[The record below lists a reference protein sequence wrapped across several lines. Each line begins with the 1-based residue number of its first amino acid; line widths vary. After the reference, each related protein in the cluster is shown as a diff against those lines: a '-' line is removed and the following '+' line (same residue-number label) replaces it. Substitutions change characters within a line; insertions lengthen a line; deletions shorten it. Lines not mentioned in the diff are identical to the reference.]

1 MSRIGRAICF
11 PFSPTLV
18 SPSSSSSSFTSHH
31 FLLSSFSSSHHS
43 LSSSFCPAAL
53 LKLYFREL
61 PDPVIPRESYD
72 TVISLSRTLFHH
84 RLEFEA
90 LKNTAEM
97 ADLVNII
104 TELPKYSYN
113 LLRFMCQFLNK
124 ATEYYAGKSLRAG
137 ESQGLDLVIH
147 LYD

>member
-1 MSRIGRAICF
+1 MRRIGCESTR
-11 PFSPTLV
+11 LNQ
-18 SPSSSSSSFTSHH
+18 
-31 FLLSSFSSSHHS
+31 
-43 LSSSFCPAAL
+43 
-53 LKLYFREL
+53 RRL

-97 ADLVNII
+97 ADLVTIV

-124 ATEYYAGKSLRAG
+124 VTEYSAGKPLRHHLAG
-137 ESQGLDLVIH
+137 EI
-147 LYD
+147 